1 MSPETIEASILRLTE
16 KRGPSKSICPSE
28 VAKDI
33 EPDNWNRH
41 MRAVRAASV
50 GLARAGRIVILRKGK
65 PVDPDD
71 FRGVYR
77 LAAPPADE

>member
-16 KRGPSKSICPSE
+16 ARGAGKSICPSE
-28 VAKDI
+28 VAKDVDP
-33 EPDNWNRH
+33 ENWNRQ
-41 MRAVRAASV
+41 MRAVRAAAV
-50 GLARAGRIVILRKGK
+50 GLARNGRIVILRKGK

-77 LAAPPADE
+77 LSVPPKTE